1 MGKCYLGDWFVLY
14 QISKNVNMY
23 FFRAFMKELKHE
35 ISKGN
40 GSKKQS
46 FIEKNKFDNTSLLL
60 PQAPKANDHDVEED
74 DGTSST
80 DESLPATKKLSSYV
94 AASSPPT
101 SL

>member
-1 MGKCYLGDWFVLY
+1 
-14 QISKNVNMY
+14 
-23 FFRAFMKELKHE
+23 MKELKHE

-74 DGTSST
+74 GTSST